1 MALIPIL
8 KLLFIAFVVSY
19 VIWFVDRRF
28 LGKQVSFS
36 KLMLFGFLG
45 AFAVFAVLYL
55 LELLVTGF

>member
-1 MALIPIL
+1 MTPIL

-28 LGKQVSFS
+28 FGKQISFN
-36 KLMLFGFLG
+36 KLMLFGLLA
-45 AFAVFAVLYL
+45 AFSIFVVLYS

>member
-1 MALIPIL
+1 MAPIL

-28 LGKQVSFS
+28 LGKQISFNR
-36 KLMLFGFLG
+36 LMLFGLLA
-45 AFAVFAVLYL
+45 AFAVFVLLYS